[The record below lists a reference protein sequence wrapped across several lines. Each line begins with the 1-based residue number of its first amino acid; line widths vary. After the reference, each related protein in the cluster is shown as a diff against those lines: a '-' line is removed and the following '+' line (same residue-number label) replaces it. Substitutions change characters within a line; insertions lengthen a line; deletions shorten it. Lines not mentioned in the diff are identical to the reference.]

1 MRNPEDLSGKDGELI
16 LVEFTEEHPPLM
28 NQVSFPHSN
37 AQHFLLHPN
46 PR

>member
-28 NQVSFPHSN
+28 NQVK
-37 AQHFLLHPN
+37 FLTLSLLTDEKN
-46 PR
+46 RFL